1 MIQGQRQ
8 VPADGLHGPAGPA
21 RSLRTLWRQAQ
32 LTAKQGLYEVAD
44 GIYQVRGF
52 DTSNMTMVESRSPP
66 AAGPAK
72 PQPNAASDA
81 RQVETPVARSLV
93 AGDVHDGAVIK
104 VGLDNGELPISYD
117 KPA

>member
-1 MIQGQRQ
+1 MVRRDQLAR
-8 VPADGLHGPAGPA
+8 LGPCGGRPSSPLSKA
-21 RSLRTLWRQAQ
+21 
-32 LTAKQGLYEVAD
+32 LYEVAD

-93 AGDVHDGAVIK
+93 ADDVHDCAVIK
-104 VGLDNGELPISYD
+104 VGLANGELPISYD